1 SSEALEIAIK
11 GKDLDNCNFAKL
23 MNEICVKLV
32 DRYSE
37 WVCKSIYSQPVL
49 WIILT
54 QKTIH
59 ENFIVPEIRIAE
71 FSKLGL
77 VQFMNDEGETDR
89 GRFVLSLRM
98 DLDNDL
104 DTLECVADVWNEWMS
119 GIDGYPSI
127 IKSLETYD
135 MRWAN
140 DNKETLL
147 SRKKIV
153 KELQDRSRSGSVGID
168 QAIRELEVMRN

>member
-1 SSEALEIAIK
+1 
-11 GKDLDNCNFAKL
+11 

-59 ENFIVPEIRIAE
+59 ENFIVPETEIRIAE

-98 DLDNDL
+98 DLDNGYQYWQHFEDL
-104 DTLECVADVWNEWMS
+104 VARFHVLKLQLHGSGDNEEWLNWVADNDTETIIENELYDNDEGFINTS
-119 GIDGYPSI
+119 SNEINNLQNPS
-127 IKSLETYD
+127 TP
-135 MRWAN
+135 
-140 DNKETLL
+140 NKKRLL
-147 SRKKIV
+147 
-153 KELQDRSRSGSVGID
+153 
-168 QAIRELEVMRN
+168 